1 MGSLKGARVAVL
13 EARMSAELAAMVE
26 RFGGVPYSVPAV
38 RETPLEQPENVG
50 TFVDAL
56 CDGRFAIVVLMTGVG
71 VAALLREADR
81 LGRLDAVLAALRKT
95 ITVCRGPKPVAVL
108 RRHDVQVNITA
119 AEPHTTVELLQ
130 ALEPVAV
137 AGKTAGFLHYGERNE
152 TASDGLRARGAV
164 VSEVCLY
171 EWRLPEDVSA
181 LQRLVGEI
189 IDGRVDAIVITS
201 QIQCRHLF
209 QVAGT
214 LGKSRELTEAL
225 NARVVVAAVGPVC
238 AAALRAVGVIP
249 HVQPAHPKMGP
260 MMIALA
266 DYYELTDRHS
276 SIKSEGS

>member
-1 MGSLKGARVAVL
+1 VSSLKGARVAVL
-13 EARMSAELAAMVE
+13 EARMSVELAAMVE

-38 RETPLEQPENVG
+38 RETPLEQPEDVG
-50 TFVDAL
+50 AFVEAL

-71 VAALLREADR
+71 VAALLREAER
-81 LGRLDAVLAALRKT
+81 LGRLDAVLAALRNT

-119 AEPHTTVELLQ
+119 AEPHTTRELLQ

-137 AGKTAGFLHYGERNE
+137 EGKTVGFLHYGERNE
-152 TASDGLRARGAV
+152 TAADGLRARGASV
-164 VSEVCLY
+164 NEVCLY
-171 EWRLPEDVSA
+171 EWRLPDDVTA

-189 IDGRVDAIVITS
+189 IDGRIDAIVITS

-209 QVAGT
+209 QVAAAI
-214 LGKSRELTEAL
+214 GKTRELTEAL

-238 AAALRAVGVIP
+238 ATALRAVGVIP

-266 DYYELTDRHS
+266 DYYELTER
-276 SIKSEGS
+276 KVQ

>member
-1 MGSLKGARVAVL
+1 VSSLKGARVAVL

-38 RETPLEQPENVG
+38 RETPLEQPEDVG
-50 TFVDAL
+50 AFVDAL

-81 LGRLDAVLAALRKT
+81 LGRLDVVLAALRKT

-119 AEPHTTVELLQ
+119 AEPHTTRELLQ

-137 AGKTAGFLHYGERNE
+137 EGNAVGFLHYGERNE
-152 TASDGLRARGAV
+152 TAADGLRARGAT

-189 IDGRVDAIVITS
+189 IDGRIDAIVITS

-209 QVAGT
+209 QVAAAIGR
-214 LGKSRELTEAL
+214 SRELTEAL
-225 NARVVVAAVGPVC
+225 NAKVVVAAVGPVC
-238 AAALRAVGVIP
+238 ATALRAVGVIP

-266 DYYELTDRHS
+266 DYYELTDRRQ
-276 SIKSEGS
+276 